1 MNPSRSRG
9 SEKEGETLSAR
20 AREVGGGTGVFLE
33 VNQECIKR
41 RDFEGGRGGGVR
53 FTQGR
58 VMWQELKT
66 SLE

>member
-41 RDFEGGRGGGVR
+41 RDFEGGRGGA
-53 FTQGR
+53 
-58 VMWQELKT
+58 
-66 SLE
+66 